1 MINML
6 SEWIKNLSLALIVVS
21 ILEMIVPNNKTK
33 KYVKMIMGLYILFS
47 IISPFIENKIKID
60 FNNIGAYIEDIDQ
73 VSSDEVK
80 VDQTSMDTRLNQI
93 YKEQLEKDIIE
104 KLKGN
109 GYEVENCTVKAH
121 ISKDDNGIEKIVLKV
136 KKIENNENNTEEN
149 EKQIEDKIVTEIQK
163 IQKVKIKISKEN
175 EDQKEKSNITNT
187 DIRIIKNLL
196 IQEYGVNEQCLRIS

>member
-104 KLKGN
+104 KLKVN
-109 GYEVENCTVKAH
+109 GYEVENCTVKVH

-163 IQKVKIKISKEN
+163 IQKVKIKVSKEN